1 MGGEAVAEE
10 SELEEALTPEERKAA
25 ERVKQTISQLVLLQY
40 FSSLIVFVSSCFR
53 LEQGELQLVPT
64 ITTLQNYISFQ

>member
-40 FSSLIVFVSSCFR
+40 FSSLLVFVSSCLGWNR
-53 LEQGELQLVPT
+53 E
-64 ITTLQNYISFQ
+64 NYS